1 MDAQNIKLEL
11 IKLLLE
17 TDEPS
22 LLEKVR
28 RLLLPNIAK
37 QQSEKF
43 VGFKPNGDPVSQK
56 EFENEMQISIGQ
68 IATGEVISHEDFVK
82 EAENW

>member
-1 MDAQNIKLEL
+1 MNSQSIKLEL

-28 RLLLPNIAK
+28 KILTPAADKGSKNI
-37 QQSEKF
+37 
-43 VGFKPNGDPVSQK
+43 VGYEPNGDPITQEYLARHMK
-56 EFENEMQISIGQ
+56 KSIEQ
-68 IATGEVISHEDFVK
+68 VEKGEVMSHEDLVK
-82 EAENW
+82 ESENW